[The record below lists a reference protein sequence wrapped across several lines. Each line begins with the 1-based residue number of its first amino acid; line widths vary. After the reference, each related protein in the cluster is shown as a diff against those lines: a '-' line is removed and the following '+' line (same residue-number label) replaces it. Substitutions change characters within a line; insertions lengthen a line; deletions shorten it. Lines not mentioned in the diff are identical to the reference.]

1 MSTWTQDHYGE
12 LNQFLDLNDVH
23 HEVHHEAHGD
33 KDRQF
38 SDFLDI
44 FDEYPNQQG
53 HQGHHQGQPN
63 QHGSEYGHHG
73 HGQQGQQSQQTQQ
86 AQAQQA
92 QAQAQQAQQV
102 NPGTDARV
110 QRSGASSRHTSS
122 HNSPRTDRPDAGLV
136 SPHDVF
142 HSPMVAPQAD
152 PSDFTPLMSP
162 AMTPLEH
169 SRQYQQSMPDV
180 GLPGTAYF
188 SPLSSPVIEQQQQQQ
203 QQTQQQQRRFRQRS
217 AHQTPVLG
225 PSSTAS
231 RVTKIQPGSAPSGGG
246 KRSLSSASMSSPR
259 TGPNGAGAGSGGGG
273 GTSSSESIS
282 PPEIVPDISMPP
294 PPPQVKRDANSS
306 NSRSQ
311 STVPVTPSSLMN
323 LAPAG
328 NSRARSE
335 SSSSSTTVSEDKVNS
350 ALRAT
355 ANASSS
361 SRPSSR
367 RSSSVA
373 SGSSN
378 ASPHIRPRPPSI
390 SPAIRPRLSPGT
402 SPTIAPE
409 RVAIYPS
416 SGKDDLSALLASKSN
431 YQTIVEGK
439 HSQLGLQYPEQLSA
453 ELTSKRTS
461 HKLAEQGRRN
471 RINVA
476 LQELADLVAP
486 NAAVNSKANT
496 VETAIKYIKR
506 LQTELDMTKE
516 KLAKYEKAQPKD
528 N

>member
-1 MSTWTQDHYGE
+1 
-12 LNQFLDLNDVH
+12 
-23 HEVHHEAHGD
+23 
-33 KDRQF
+33 
-38 SDFLDI
+38 
-44 FDEYPNQQG
+44 
-53 HQGHHQGQPN
+53 
-63 QHGSEYGHHG
+63 
-73 HGQQGQQSQQTQQ
+73 
-86 AQAQQA
+86 
-92 QAQAQQAQQV
+92 
-102 NPGTDARV
+102 
-110 QRSGASSRHTSS
+110 
-122 HNSPRTDRPDAGLV
+122 
-136 SPHDVF
+136 
-142 HSPMVAPQAD
+142 MVAPQAD

-169 SRQYQQSMPDV
+169 SRQYQQSMPEV

-203 QQTQQQQRRFRQRS
+203 SQQQRRFRQRS
-217 AHQTPVLG
+217 GHQTPVLG

-231 RVTKIQPGSAPSGGG
+231 RVTKVQPGSAPSGG
-246 KRSLSSASMSSPR
+246 KRSLSTASMPSPR
-259 TGPNGAGAGSGGGG
+259 TGPNGAGGGGG

-294 PPPQVKRDANSS
+294 PPPQVKRETNSS
-306 NSRSQ
+306 KARNQ

-328 NSRARSE
+328 NSRSRSG

-355 ANASSS
+355 ANASS

-431 YQTIVEGK
+431 YQNIVEGK

-506 LQTELDMTKE
+506 LQAELDTAKE
-516 KLAKYEKAQPKD
+516 KLAQYEKAQPKD